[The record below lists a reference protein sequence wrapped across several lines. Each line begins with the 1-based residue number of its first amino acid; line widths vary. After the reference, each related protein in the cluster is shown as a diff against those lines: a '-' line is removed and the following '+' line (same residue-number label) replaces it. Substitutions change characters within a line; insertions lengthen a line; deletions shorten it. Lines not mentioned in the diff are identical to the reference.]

1 MAAIPNFLRVG
12 LDHFIGED
20 AGEIRLDGRLLPG
33 VLQGLQIRGA
43 LKTDR
48 AGSLFG
54 GDTDQPLGFKAA
66 VMFAQL
72 TLPSDGGF
80 LGPALG
86 GSVSTCY
93 DKLKELRRIFT
104 EVDDDIN
111 AKPHAIS
118 NIHAEAFGIR
128 QVWFSELD
136 STEADGDT
144 ITARLRLT
152 QKSPPDFEQLRRDR
166 TELEA
171 DLATAGIDLA
181 DEDLPQ

>member
-1 MAAIPNFLRVG
+1 MPNFLRIG

-33 VLQGLQIRGA
+33 VMQGMQIRGG

-48 AGSLFG
+48 ASTLFG
-54 GDTDQPLGFKAA
+54 GDSDQPLGFKAA
-66 VMFAQL
+66 VIFVDI

-80 LGPALG
+80 FGPALG

-93 DKLKELRRIFT
+93 DKLKELRRIYE
-104 EVDDDIN
+104 EVDNDLN
-111 AKPHAIS
+111 AKLHDII
-118 NIHAEAFGIR
+118 NVHAEAYGIK

-136 STEADGDT
+136 SSEGHGDT

-152 QKSPPDFEQLRRDR
+152 QKVPPNFEKLRQQR
-166 TELEA
+166 TVLES
-171 DLATAGIDLA
+171 DLATDGIDLA
-181 DEDLPQ
+181 DEDAPL